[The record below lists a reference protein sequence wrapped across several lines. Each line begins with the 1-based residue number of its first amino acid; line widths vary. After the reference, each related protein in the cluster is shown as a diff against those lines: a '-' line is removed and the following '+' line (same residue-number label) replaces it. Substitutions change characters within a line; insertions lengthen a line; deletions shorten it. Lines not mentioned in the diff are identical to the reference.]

1 VKIGKPVADTLTCDI
16 GLRLLIEDIS
26 PKTWNGGLA
35 SLEFF
40 ESRKIQSEPSF
51 THLTHK
57 RYQKRE
63 GTIRTGLDISFGN
76 ADFVTRGVFAS
87 RKNN

>member
-1 VKIGKPVADTLTCDI
+1 V
-16 GLRLLIEDIS
+16 IS
-26 PKTWNGGLA
+26 PRENQSKKINGGFA
-35 SLEFF
+35 GFEFF
-40 ESRKIQSEPSF
+40 ESRKVQSERSF

-57 RYQKRE
+57 RYKKRE
-63 GTIRTGLDISFGN
+63 GTIGTGLDISWGN